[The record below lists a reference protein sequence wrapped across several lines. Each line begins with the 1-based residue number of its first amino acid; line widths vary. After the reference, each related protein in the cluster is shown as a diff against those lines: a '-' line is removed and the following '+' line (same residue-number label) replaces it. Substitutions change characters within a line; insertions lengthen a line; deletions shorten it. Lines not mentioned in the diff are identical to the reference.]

1 MCVRACTLCVL
12 CLCGCFGSG
21 SYCPLYTDLKALK
34 VGLCEC
40 ESVYINEIVCVC
52 EMLKFKILV
61 ERTDLKS
68 TRYRHVYVNVISI

>member
-1 MCVRACTLCVL
+1 MLDLALESWFRILVER
-12 CLCGCFGSG
+12 
-21 SYCPLYTDLKALK
+21 TDVKALK